1 MFAARFI
8 TGIVLLALFGGALF
22 LLPNVYWSAL
32 LLLAL
37 HLAALEWAA
46 LAGYRAA
53 ARWAFAALVLGAGV
67 ALLLHGYRT
76 TPTMPNSSLLYVS
89 VYWIAA
95 VFWIVIAP
103 AWLMKRWRPRNG
115 FILGIAGAIVL
126 IPTWLALMVLQATPT
141 RLIIVLGVVWIADTA
156 AYLVGRRL
164 GKHAL
169 APRISPGK
177 TWEGVIGAVAAVA
190 VYFSL
195 LWFIFAAERTLRDA
209 AIGVALFAAVTA
221 LSVEGDLF
229 ESWMKRQ
236 AGMKDSG
243 ALLPGHG
250 GVLDRI
256 DGLTASLPIAALW
269 LHYLHAAGLPE

>member
-256 DGLTASLPIAALW
+256 DGLTAGLPIAALW
-269 LHYLHAAGLPE
+269 LHYLHAAGLPA

>member
-126 IPTWLALMVLQATPT
+126 VPTWLALMVLQATPT

-269 LHYLHAAGLPE
+269 LHYLHAAGLPA

>member
-22 LLPNVYWSAL
+22 FLPNVYWSAL

-53 ARWAFAALVLGAGV
+53 ARWAFTALVLGAGV

-76 TPTMPNSSLLYVS
+76 TPTMPDSSLLYVS

-103 AWLMKRWRPRNG
+103 AWLMKRWRPRNR

-126 IPTWLALMVLQATPT
+126 VPTWLALVVLQATPGH
-141 RLIIVLGVVWIADTA
+141 LIIVLGVVWIADTA

-209 AIGVALFAAVTA
+209 AIGVTLFAAVTA

-269 LHYLHAAGLPE
+269 LHYLHAPGLPA

>member
-22 LLPNVYWSAL
+22 LLPNIYWSAL

-126 IPTWLALMVLQATPT
+126 VPTWLALAVLQAAPT
-141 RLIIVLGVVWIADTA
+141 HLIIVLGVVWIADTA

-177 TWEGVIGAVAAVA
+177 TWEGVIGAAAAVA

-269 LHYLHAAGLPE
+269 LHYLHAAGLPA

>member
-269 LHYLHAAGLPE
+269 LHYLHAAGLPA

>member
-1 MFAARFI
+1 MFAARFV

-22 LLPNVYWSAL
+22 LLPNAYWSAL

-37 HLAALEWAA
+37 HFAALEWAA
-46 LAGYRAA
+46 LAGYRRV
-53 ARWAFAALVLGAGV
+53 ARWAFAAAVLGAGV

-76 TPTMPNSSLLYVS
+76 TPTMPNSSPLYVS
-89 VYWIAA
+89 VYWVAA

-103 AWLMKRWRPRNG
+103 AWLMKQWRPRNG
-115 FILGIAGAIVL
+115 LILGIAGVIVL
-126 IPTWLALMVLQATPT
+126 VPTWLALVVLQATPT
-141 RLIIVLGVVWIADTA
+141 QLIVVLGVVWIADTA

-177 TWEGVIGAVAAVA
+177 TWEGLIGAVAAVA

-195 LWFIFAAERTLRDA
+195 LWFIFAAERSPRDA

-269 LHYLHAAGLPE
+269 LHYLHAAGVPA